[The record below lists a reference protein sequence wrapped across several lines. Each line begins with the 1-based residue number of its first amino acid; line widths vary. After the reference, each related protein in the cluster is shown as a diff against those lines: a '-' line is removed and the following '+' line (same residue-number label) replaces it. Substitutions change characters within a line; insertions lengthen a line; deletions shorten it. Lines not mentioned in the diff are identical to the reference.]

1 VKFDVR
7 VDLREVEKLATDMQR
22 KQIPFAAA
30 RALTLTAKSAEQAV
44 VGEMR
49 KVFDRPTPWTLKST
63 YVQPAKKNSLVAMV
77 KIKDDKNNARVAAI
91 DWLAHSIYGGQRVT
105 KGLEYLL
112 RRYNK
117 MPSNA
122 YLVPAKTMKL
132 DSYGNVSRG
141 TIQRVIS
148 DLQSQ
153 AFDAGANSTKDS
165 RRRRA
170 RSRTKRAVFYFS
182 TWPKSA
188 KTAHLKPGIYERT
201 LTGFGSSVR
210 PAFLFVSGARYKMRL
225 DFYGVVEQRSKQ
237 VWPTHF
243 QESLDMAMATAR

>member
-91 DWLAHSIYGGQRVT
+91 DGWRIRSMAASASPRVLNT
-105 KGLEYLL
+105 C
-112 RRYNK
+112 
-117 MPSNA
+117 SA
-122 YLVPAKTMKL
+122 
-132 DSYGNVSRG
+132 G
-141 TIQRVIS
+141 TTRCHRM
-148 DLQSQ
+148 L
-153 AFDAGANSTKDS
+153 
-165 RRRRA
+165 
-170 RSRTKRAVFYFS
+170 
-182 TWPKSA
+182 TWF
-188 KTAHLKPGIYERT
+188 R
-201 LTGFGSSVR
+201 
-210 PAFLFVSGARYKMRL
+210 
-225 DFYGVVEQRSKQ
+225 QKQ
-237 VWPTHF
+237 
-243 QESLDMAMATAR
+243 